1 MISEGDMVVAF
12 ALRDAVRQVE
22 QLFRVSVDFF

>member
-1 MISEGDMVVAF
+1 MIQEGDLIVVF
-12 ALRDAVRQVE
+12 ALRDVVRAVE